1 MNKSKTLLTA
11 AVVATLSTL
20 PTLSVAA
27 PTPAPS
33 PTSQATNNCCH
44 AKKAKNESGT
54 THKTPTK
61 KTSSAAATN

>member
-20 PTLSVAA
+20 PTLSIAA
-27 PTPAPS
+27 PTPASS

-54 THKTPTK
+54 AHKAPAK
-61 KTSSAAATN
+61 KISSTTATN

>member
-20 PTLSVAA
+20 PSLSVAA

-54 THKTPTK
+54 AHKASAK
-61 KTSSAAATN
+61 KTSSTTATN